1 MYTCSRDFPGG
12 ASGKKPA
19 WQHKRHK
26 RCGFDPRVG
35 KMPWRRKWQPTP
47 AFMPGESHG
56 QRSLE
61 GYRPQ
66 GSKGSYTTEV
76 TKYKHLHTEV
86 HGASQ
91 VAQWQRI
98 CLAMQEMQVRPVGWE
113 DALEEEIA
121 NHSNIFCLENPRDR
135 GYWQAT
141 VHEVTKS
148 QMQLSDW
155 AGMHTCSH
163 QNIFCGNAFCE
174 CVSGPFFRNSVW
186 ELYEN
191 HEVQAFMV
199 IQQPYCY
206 RSF

>member
-1 MYTCSRDFPGG
+1 
-12 ASGKKPA
+12 
-19 WQHKRHK
+19 
-26 RCGFDPRVG
+26 
-35 KMPWRRKWQPTP
+35 
-47 AFMPGESHG
+47 MPGESHG

-66 GSKGSYTTEV
+66 GSKGSYTTKV
-76 TKYKHLHTEV
+76 TKHKHLHTEV
-86 HGASQ
+86 RGASQ

-148 QMQLSDW
+148 QMQLSD
-155 AGMHTCSH
+155 
-163 QNIFCGNAFCE
+163 
-174 CVSGPFFRNSVW
+174 
-186 ELYEN
+186 
-191 HEVQAFMV
+191 
-199 IQQPYCY
+199 
-206 RSF
+206 